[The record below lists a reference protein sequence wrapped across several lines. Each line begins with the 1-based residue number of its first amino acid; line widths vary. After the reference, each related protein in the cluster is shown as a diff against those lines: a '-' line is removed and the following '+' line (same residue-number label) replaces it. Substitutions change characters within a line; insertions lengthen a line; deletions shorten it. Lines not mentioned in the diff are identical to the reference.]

1 MCKYTNQV
9 RLNDLIDNYVI
20 VIAWY
25 TSSTDGK
32 NFHTCHFTFS
42 NFFFEKVDG
51 SQFDNKKLLVLVR
64 RHRISS

>member
-1 MCKYTNQV
+1 MFKYTNQV
-9 RLNDLIDNYVI
+9 RLNDLIDNY

-51 SQFDNKKLLVLVR
+51 SQFDNKKLLALVR

>member
-1 MCKYTNQV
+1 MQYVYTNQV

-32 NFHTCHFTFS
+32 IFIHVTSHLV
-42 NFFFEKVDG
+42 FFFEKVDG
-51 SQFDNKKLLVLVR
+51 SQFNKKNF
-64 RHRISS
+64 